1 MNALTPNITE
11 MPFIYEAI
19 ERFCEVKTSI
29 DPSSRYNVS
38 FFEENGPNYLE
49 DFTLNSEH
57 ILLTLKSLEPVII
70 GGNIGGGIFVG
81 ISFIIQ
87 AFKIIGEKAFRLIV
101 FSDAYTPKIA
111 PVYLPVLQNLISQ
124 VKDMPLFIDII
135 RIKIKDPEED
145 EKLQKLVKRCNGEIL
160 YVEKLNELPQLLETL
175 ALKKKIKR
183 SSLEDGKYIIPQ
195 DSHLFYIN
203 LAEDLA
209 EVKKHDTCS
218 ICFEKDATD
227 LLKCKKCGTKAH
239 RTCWAQWAPET
250 SIGIP
255 HVFRCFNCYNLI
267 RLDRE
272 YIEKVK
278 FTKAMQRDIR
288 VELLDIQDYLK
299 SHESQEAPQV
309 IQAENVL
316 GISTGV
322 SDANQIETPK
332 TEDIK
337 KEIKDEELK
346 FILCPHCYKM
356 ITNEYKICPACHK
369 TIK

>member
-1 MNALTPNITE
+1 

-49 DFTLNSEH
+49 DFTLNPEH

-87 AFKIIGEKAFRLIV
+87 VFKTIGKKAFRLIV
-101 FSDAYTPKIA
+101 FSDTGTPKIA
-111 PVYLPVLQNLISQ
+111 PIYIPVLENLIDR

-135 RIKIKDPEED
+135 RIKIKDTEED
-145 EKLQKLVKRCNGEIL
+145 ERLQKLVERCGGGIF
-160 YVEKLNELPQLLETL
+160 YVKKLNNLPQLLETL
-175 ALKKKIKR
+175 ALKKKIKKK
-183 SSLEDGKYIIPQ
+183 SLEDGKYIIPA
-195 DSHLFYIN
+195 DSHLFFIN

-209 EVKKHDTCS
+209 EVKKRDTCS
-218 ICFEKDATD
+218 ICFEKDAID
-227 LLKCKKCGTKAH
+227 VLKCKKCGTIAH
-239 RTCWAQWAPET
+239 RTCWAQWAPKT

-255 HVFRCFNCYNLI
+255 HVFRCFNCFNLI
-267 RLDRE
+267 KLDKE
-272 YIEKVK
+272 YMEKIK
-278 FTKAMQRDIR
+278 FTKALQHDIR
-288 VELLDIQDYLK
+288 IELLEVQDYLK
-299 SHESQEAPQV
+299 SFESQDYPQV
-309 IQAENVL
+309 IQAENTL

-322 SDANQIETPK
+322 FDVNQIDTPK
-332 TEDIK
+332 TEDFK
-337 KEIKDEELK
+337 KKIMDEELK
-346 FILCPHCYKM
+346 FILCPHCHKM
-356 ITNEYKICPACHK
+356 ITNEYKICPSCHK